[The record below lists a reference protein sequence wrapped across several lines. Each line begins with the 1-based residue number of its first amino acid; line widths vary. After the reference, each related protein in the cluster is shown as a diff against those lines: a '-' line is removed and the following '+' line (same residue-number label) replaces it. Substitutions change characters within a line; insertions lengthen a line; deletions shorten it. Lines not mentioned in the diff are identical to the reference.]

1 VPYEW
6 QQYVRHL
13 LQIVQMNV
21 GTAPPQPLDRLS
33 ALLRRF
39 EVRAGVF
46 RTGIICGV
54 AENDGQDPSGRLHI
68 LRGGRLR
75 VTGGDAPPIDLTEPS
90 VLFFP
95 RGLPHR
101 LDTGGPEREAE
112 ILCAR
117 IDLGGAT
124 SPLVAAL
131 PEVIALPL
139 AASDGMRATLEV
151 LVEEAFTMNCGRQAV
166 LDRLCEVVVVKLLR
180 HVIGR
185 GEARFGMLAGLSHP
199 TLRHALTAIHESPER
214 PWTLERL
221 ADAAGMSRTAFANT
235 FRDVVG
241 GRADEGSG
249 PRRGLCQPSGAVAR
263 VWAAVCPIRTEKFW
277 PLPRLT
283 YKAAPLRQLSFKPS
297 SSNCDPIRSRTRGEK
312 TIASLKRLTD
322 MSG

>member
-241 GRADEGSG
+241 ETPGSYVTQWRLSLAKEQIAKG
-249 PRRGLCQPSGAVAR
+249 VPMKAVAR
-263 VWAAVCPIRTEKFW
+263 AVGYASPAA
-277 PLPRLT
+277 
-283 YKAAPLRQLSFKPS
+283 LSRAYGRRFAQSARKNS
-297 SSNCDPIRSRTRGEK
+297 GRSH
-312 TIASLKRLTD
+312 D
-322 MSG
+322 